1 MAYSRRRERMVCQ
14 PTRAVNPARRA
25 STDEDSE

>member
-14 PTRAVNPARRA
+14 PTRAVNPPRVYGRGFRV
-25 STDEDSE
+25 